1 MRDHDMSV
9 TTTSQHQLDLN
20 ALPAILDEN
29 TSLSWSYCARGGVLQ
44 ATARSLSVT
53 LNAYQGVWQLHLS
66 DYDHGTYIRIAGD
79 TLLDVVAP
87 IDALVEASNIMPILR
102 GLNETYGLVVHQYDV
117 HAQAWEL
124 VELERCEEAEG
135 DAYEA
140 HMANDG
146 CEELPSD
153 MLILDANDDYLPGM
167 VRPVAEAIRLASQV
181 VQGRVIKREGHHDRL
196 LVPQHALP
204 YLQSPV
210 YTRYAEIEPNS
221 VVQLDD
227 DHVLARSTSGKRLY
241 LLRLSRCL
249 PLRMLPQVPGEDD
262 QVVVEERVAKGATV
276 TAPYTMP
283 RFANVAACTL
293 FERRVGPLGVARFA
307 ETTLLF
313 VRFNNEI
320 LAYEV

>member
-1 MRDHDMSV
+1 MRDQDMSV
-9 TTTSQHQLDLN
+9 TTTSQHQLDLT
-20 ALPAILDEN
+20 ALETELNET
-29 TSLSWSYCARGGVLQ
+29 TSLVWTFAARGVLH
-44 ATARSLSVT
+44 AAARCMSLT
-53 LNAYQGVWQLHLS
+53 LNAYRGSWQLHIS
-66 DYDHGTYIRIAGD
+66 DYDTGEHYRLTGD
-79 TLLDVVAP
+79 DFMQMANE
-87 IDALVEASNIMPILR
+87 IDALVEAGNMRPILR
-102 GLNETYGLVVHQYDV
+102 ELYKVDIVVHMYDV
-117 HAQAWEL
+117 LAQAWGPMPHAD
-124 VELERCEEAEG
+124 LEKVEG

-140 HMANDG
+140 HLANDG

-153 MLILDANDDYLPGM
+153 MLLLDANDDYLPGM
-167 VRPVAEAIRLASQV
+167 PRATAEAVRLASQV
-181 VQGRVIKREGHHDRL
+181 VDGRVIKREGHHDRL

-210 YTRYAEIEPNS
+210 YTCYAEIEPNS

-262 QVVVEERVAKGATV
+262 QVIVEERVAKGATV

-293 FERRVGPLGVARFA
+293 FERRVGPLGVPRLA
-307 ETTLLF
+307 ETTMLF
-313 VRFNNEI
+313 IRYNNEI